1 MTFRGRCDTTLWGT
15 VCKVRSHTPEK
26 HFSNYVCELRGLHFH
41 TKKNQTQ
48 HLKPRIPEATVKLS
62 PLSIIVYSPSIQT
75 SRHTSAIIDA
85 NMVLSHATDL
95 STFCMQPRLP
105 ETTVIVALLYALC
118 RVRCDSYH
126 LKQERS
132 NIVLGCGPLIQM
144 FCLICVNPR

>member
-1 MTFRGRCDTTLWGT
+1 M
-15 VCKVRSHTPEK
+15 
-26 HFSNYVCELRGLHFH
+26 
-41 TKKNQTQ
+41 
-48 HLKPRIPEATVKLS
+48 KLS

-75 SRHTSAIIDA
+75 SRHTSVTIDA

-132 NIVLGCGPLIQM
+132 NIVLGCGSLIQM

>member
-1 MTFRGRCDTTLWGT
+1 M
-15 VCKVRSHTPEK
+15 
-26 HFSNYVCELRGLHFH
+26 
-41 TKKNQTQ
+41 
-48 HLKPRIPEATVKLS
+48 KLS
-62 PLSIIVYSPSIQT
+62 PLSFFVYSPSIQT
-75 SRHTSAIIDA
+75 SRHTSVTIDA

-95 STFCMQPRLP
+95 SFFCMQPRLP

-126 LKQERS
+126 MKQERS